1 MPETGE
7 EIVGAW
13 LRYLKGCDFVEY
25 GVQVPGAGEID
36 VVGLSLKANRAY
48 ICEVASHIH
57 GLQYKDNEATIVG
70 KFKRA
75 KQYADSTLFGI
86 DISYEFWSPVV
97 RSGSQMG
104 SVTKALTILRDEH
117 RIVVEPVVNESYLQR
132 LSQLRAVASKET
144 RNASHPILRFLQIEE
159 RSSKYAQ
166 PH

>member
-25 GVQVPGAGEID
+25 GVQIPGAGEID
-36 VVGLSLKANRAY
+36 VVGLSLRDNRAY
-48 ICEVASHIH
+48 VCEVASHIH
-57 GLQYKDNEATIVG
+57 GLQYKNNEATIVG

-75 KQYADSTLFGI
+75 KQYADGALVGI
-86 DISYEFWSPVV
+86 DIVYEFWSPVV

-104 SVTKALTILRDEH
+104 SMTKALTTLRDEH
-117 RIVVEPVVNESYLQR
+117 RIVVEPVVNEMYLQR
-132 LSQLRAVASKET
+132 LSELRAVASKET

>member
-13 LRYLKGCDFVEY
+13 LRYLKGCEFVEY
-25 GVQVPGAGEID
+25 GVQVPGGGEID
-36 VVGLSLKANRAY
+36 VVGLSLRDNRAY
-48 ICEVASHIH
+48 VCEVASHIH

-75 KQYADSTLFGI
+75 KQYADGALVGI
-86 DISYEFWSPVV
+86 DIVYEFWSPVV
-97 RSGSQMG
+97 RRGSQMG
-104 SVTKALTILRDEH
+104 SVTNALATLRDEH
-117 RIVVEPVVNESYLQR
+117 QIVVEPVVNETYSQR
-132 LSQLRAVASKET
+132 LSQLREVAAKET

-159 RSSKYAQ
+159 RSSRYAQ

>member
-13 LRYLKGCDFVEY
+13 LRYIANCEFVEY

-36 VVGLSLKANRAY
+36 VVGLSLRDKRAY
-48 ICEVASHIH
+48 VCEVASHIL

-75 KQYADSTLFGI
+75 KQYADSSLLGI
-86 DISYEFWSPVV
+86 DIVYEFWSPVV
-97 RSGSQMG
+97 RRGSQMG
-104 SVTKALTILRDEH
+104 SMTNALATLRDEH
-117 RIVVEPVVNESYLQR
+117 RIVVEPVVNEMYSRR

-159 RSSKYAQ
+159 RSSKYAK